1 MTVPSGRAES
11 AYRPDIDG
19 LRAVAVLS
27 VIFFHIKAR
36 LLPGGFVGVDVFF
49 VISGFLI
56 SLHIFQELE
65 AGRFSL
71 VEFYRR
77 RIKRI
82 APPLL
87 VVVAL
92 TVLVGQRIL
101 LPEDGERVAES
112 GLWSLASLANV
123 YFWLHQDTG
132 YFAAASRELPLLHLW
147 SLGVEEQF
155 YIVWPLVLMAVYRP
169 GRARALGVAATL
181 VALASFGLAQAAY
194 GWDASFVYF
203 MLPTRA
209 GQLLAG
215 AILALA
221 VLRGWTARL
230 SPSLAAPAGM
240 LGGVLVVSS
249 LALLDEKQV
258 FPGVLAIPPTV
269 GAALVILAGHLGA
282 NPVSRMLSL
291 GPMVWVGRVSYSAYL
306 WHWPLLAFYYYAHR
320 EMDPAAGVAIF
331 VATFVLAWLT
341 LRWVEGP
348 ARRSRLSALKVAL
361 YQYVL
366 PGGVLGALCVGAM
379 LIDGYG
385 LRWWSP
391 AYKAELA
398 ALRDETR
405 PAYQYDYTCQRQRV
419 GPNDARDPRC
429 VIGTARPDAPVALLL
444 GDSNAAHYAGVVG
457 RIAEQTGLRVRSLAV
472 GGCPP
477 LLDDPA
483 RFVRSNRLADCRAS
497 AGPVSEALAAADI
510 VIVSAAWTA
519 YEAQSADYLKAQF
532 ATLER
537 LQAAGKPVLI
547 LGNVPIIAGYDR
559 RCREKAISYPGLDCH
574 YPVVAN
580 LSPVVEDMNRRLAA
594 YAAGQQRMGY
604 FDLLATLCRDGRC
617 SVLDDRGR
625 PLYYDDS
632 HLSMPA
638 SWRLGEA
645 IVARQ
650 GVPEPF
656 RIVTLTSRP
665 PSPRELP
672 PLHRLN

>member
-1 MTVPSGRAES
+1 MTVSSGRAES
-11 AYRPDIDG
+11 VYRPDIDG

-27 VIFFHIKAR
+27 VILFHIKER

-65 AGRFSL
+65 GGRFSL

-82 APPLL
+82 VPPLL

-92 TVLVGQRIL
+92 TVIVAQVIL

-169 GRARALGVAATL
+169 GRARALGVAALL
-181 VALASFGLAQAAY
+181 VALGSFGLAQAAY

-221 VLRGWTARL
+221 VLRGWTRRL
-230 SPSLAAPAGM
+230 SPSSATPAGV
-240 LGGVLVVSS
+240 LGCVLVALS

-269 GAALVILAGHLGA
+269 GAALVILAGHLGP
-282 NPVSRMLSL
+282 NPVSRMLAL

-306 WHWPLLAFYYYAHR
+306 WHWPLLAFYYYGHR
-320 EMDPAAGVAIF
+320 EMEPTAGVAIF

-366 PGGVLGALCVGAM
+366 PGGVLGGLCIAAM

-385 LRWWSP
+385 LRWWAP
-391 AYKAELA
+391 AYKAELV
-398 ALRDETR
+398 ALRDKTR

-419 GPNDARDPRC
+419 SLNDVRDPRC
-429 VIGTARPDAPVALLL
+429 VIGSARTDAPLALLL

-457 RIAEQTGLRVRSLAV
+457 RIAEQMGLRVRSLAV

-477 LLDDPA
+477 LLDDPVS
-483 RFVRSNRLADCRAS
+483 FVHVNRLKDCRAS

-519 YEAQSADYLKAQF
+519 YEARSADYLKVQL
-532 ATLER
+532 ATLDR
-537 LQAAGKPVLI
+537 LQAGGKPVLI

-559 RCREKAISYPGLDCH
+559 RCREKALSYPGLDCQ
-574 YPVVAN
+574 YPVAS

-594 YAAGQQRMGY
+594 HAASQQRMGY

-617 SVLDDRGR
+617 AVLDDRGQ
-625 PLYYDDS
+625 PFYYDET

-638 SWRLGEA
+638 SWRLGEG

-656 RIVTLTSRP
+656 RTVTLMSP
-665 PSPRELP
+665 PRSSRELH
-672 PLHRLN
+672 PLHRMN